1 MAYLEQSSSIELIMS
16 CVKENVEHNYLKDL
30 EKSKKELEK
39 YVYEHARKMAS
50 IPSNIDKEES
60 ILQDCIDEFE
70 KRRRP
75 STNKLQP
82 PELIDD
88 M

>member
-16 CVKENVEHNYLKDL
+16 CVKENVEHNYLKYL
-30 EKSKKELEK
+30 EMSKKDLEK
-39 YVYEHARKMAS
+39 YVDILNMLM
-50 IPSNIDKEES
+50 NMLDIDKEES